1 MCYSVDRH
9 TVSGMPSDI
18 NVTAHP
24 DGARLEVWVV
34 PGAARTEMVG
44 PHNGALRIRVAA
56 PPEDGRAN
64 RAVLAFLK
72 KALGAPAVH
81 LEKGNRSRRKSV
93 VVAGL
98 APDAASRRLADL
110 LEH

>member
-1 MCYSVDRH
+1 
-9 TVSGMPSDI
+9 MPKKKVKKMDEDTSPI
-18 NVTAHP
+18 SK
-24 DGARLEVWVV
+24 
-34 PGAARTEMVG
+34 
-44 PHNGALRIRVAA
+44 
-56 PPEDGRAN
+56 DGRAN